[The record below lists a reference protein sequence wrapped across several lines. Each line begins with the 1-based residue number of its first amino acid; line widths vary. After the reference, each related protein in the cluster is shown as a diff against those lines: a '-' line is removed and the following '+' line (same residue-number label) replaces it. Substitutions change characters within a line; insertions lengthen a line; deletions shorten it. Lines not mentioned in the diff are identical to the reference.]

1 MKRETLFYTSLMM
14 GVLCFFINGCDF
26 LIKSEYVSY
35 EYKKLGME
43 LCGWERDKI
52 ISKIIVYKNK
62 SNNIDLGIIQNN
74 EMIPFGDKDS
84 ETLKQFGFLPDERQN
99 NVFYLT
105 RNNNVLTINRNGD
118 ESILYMLTVSGD
130 SPFVII
136 YNNNIITNPIEQD
149 KIQHVFGN
157 DLIRSSYPY
166 K

>member
-14 GVLCFFINGCDF
+14 GILCFFINGCDF

-43 LCGWERDKI
+43 LCGWERDKT

-84 ETLKQFGFLPDERQN
+84 ETLKQFGFLPDERN
-99 NVFYLT
+99 NNIFYLT
-105 RNNNVLTINRNGD
+105 MNNNVLTINLNAD

-130 SPFVII
+130 SPFVIL
-136 YNNNIITNPIEQD
+136 YNNTPITIPIEQAQ
-149 KIQHVFGN
+149 ILQLFGN
-157 DLIRSSYPY
+157 DVIKTSYPY

>member
-14 GVLCFFINGCDF
+14 GILCFFINGCDF

-43 LCGWERDKI
+43 LCGWERDKT

-84 ETLKQFGFLPDERQN
+84 ETLKQFGFLPDER
-99 NVFYLT
+99 
-105 RNNNVLTINRNGD
+105 
-118 ESILYMLTVSGD
+118 
-130 SPFVII
+130 
-136 YNNNIITNPIEQD
+136 NNNIIHFPKTKHGAYNIPEGVTIIETSLLEGD
-149 KIQHVFGN
+149 SV
-157 DLIRSSYPY
+157 
-166 K
+166 

>member
-1 MKRETLFYTSLMM
+1 MI
-14 GVLCFFINGCDF
+14 GIICFLINGCDF

-43 LCGWERDKI
+43 LCGWQRDKT
-52 ISKIIVYKNK
+52 ISKIMLYKNK

-74 EMIPFGDKDS
+74 EMIPFGDKNS
-84 ETLKQFGFLPDERQN
+84 ETLKQLGFLPNEKNN

-105 RNNNVLTINRNGD
+105 KNNNVLTINLNED

-130 SPFVII
+130 SPYVLL
-136 YNNNIITNPIEQD
+136 YNNSIITIPIEQD
-149 KIQHVFGN
+149 KIQHLFGN
-157 DLIRSSYPY
+157 DVIKTSYPY

>member
-43 LCGWERDKI
+43 LCGWERDKT

-84 ETLKQFGFLPDERQN
+84 ETLKQFDNVYVFNIYAARENLDEQLENFKHLNIQN
-99 NVFYLT
+99 ANSVTEL
-105 RNNNVLTINRNGD
+105 
-118 ESILYMLTVSGD
+118 
-130 SPFVII
+130 
-136 YNNNIITNPIEQD
+136 
-149 KIQHVFGN
+149 
-157 DLIRSSYPY
+157 
-166 K
+166 

>member
-1 MKRETLFYTSLMM
+1 MKRITLFYSSLMM
-14 GVLCFFINGCDF
+14 GILVFFINGCDF

-43 LCGWERDKI
+43 LFGWERDKT
-52 ISKIIVYKNK
+52 ISKIIFYKNK

-84 ETLKQFGFLPDERQN
+84 ETLKQFGFLPDERKN

-105 RNNNVLTINRNGD
+105 KNKNVLMINLNED
-118 ESILYMLTVSGD
+118 ESILYMLTISED
-130 SPFVII
+130 SPFVIL
-136 YNNNIITNPIEQD
+136 YNNNTITNPIEQD
-149 KIQHVFGN
+149 KIQLLFGN

>member
-1 MKRETLFYTSLMM
+1 MKRITLFYSSLMM
-14 GVLCFFINGCDF
+14 GILVFFINGCDF

-43 LCGWERDKI
+43 LFGWERDKT
-52 ISKIIVYKNK
+52 ISKIIFYKNK

-84 ETLKQFGFLPDERQN
+84 ERLKQFGFLPDEMKN

-105 RNNNVLTINRNGD
+105 KNNNVLMINLNED
-118 ESILYMLTVSGD
+118 ELILYMLTISEN
-130 SPFVII
+130 SPFVIL

-149 KIQHVFGN
+149 KIQLLFGN
-157 DLIRSSYPY
+157 DLNRSSYPY

>member
-43 LCGWERDKI
+43 LCGWEKDKT
-52 ISKIIVYKNK
+52 ISKIILYKNK
-62 SNNIDLGIIQNN
+62 SNNIDLGIKQNN
-74 EMIPFGDKDS
+74 EMISFGGKNS
-84 ETLKQFGFLPDERQN
+84 ETLKQLGFIPDERNN

-105 RNNNVLTINRNGD
+105 KNNNVLMINLNED
-118 ESILYMLTVSGD
+118 ESILYMLIVSGD
-130 SPFVII
+130 SPFVIL
-136 YNNNIITNPIEQD
+136 YNNTPITIPIEQAQ
-149 KIQHVFGN
+149 IQQLFGN
-157 DLIRSSYPY
+157 DVIKTAYPY

>member
-1 MKRETLFYTSLMM
+1 
-14 GVLCFFINGCDF
+14 
-26 LIKSEYVSY
+26 
-35 EYKKLGME
+35 
-43 LCGWERDKI
+43 
-52 ISKIIVYKNK
+52 
-62 SNNIDLGIIQNN
+62 NN

-157 DLIRSSYPY
+157 DLIKSSFPY

>member
-1 MKRETLFYTSLMM
+1 MKRITLFYSSLMM
-14 GVLCFFINGCDF
+14 GILVFFINGCDF

-43 LCGWERDKI
+43 LFGWERDKT
-52 ISKIIVYKNK
+52 ISKIIFYKNK

-84 ETLKQFGFLPDERQN
+84 ETLKQFGFLPDERKN

-105 RNNNVLTINRNGD
+105 KNNNVLMINLNED
-118 ESILYMLTVSGD
+118 ESILYMLTISED
-130 SPFVII
+130 SPFVIL
-136 YNNNIITNPIEQD
+136 YNNNTITNPIEQD
-149 KIQHVFGN
+149 KIQLLFGN